1 MISKLSELNNKI
13 RWESELTILKNK
25 HETTD
30 ENDIWKIIGRN
41 YYLEIFKSHERYF
54 QFLLDNYIKLEPNTF
69 GLIIINKFYEFCKP
83 YICNDEKLFLF
94 FAKAFNIDFQFYE
107 RMIEK
112 YPFLVKNPN
121 TIKDTDKKFFDDF
134 WFAVFKSN
142 QVIPDIFIKK
152 YYWHFYNNN
161 YYFYNKVIRH
171 NVFFKL
177 DQSFINKYKSNY
189 PKTVNK

>member
-1 MISKLSELNNKI
+1 MITKLAELNNKI
-13 RWESELTILKNK
+13 RWETELAILKNK

-30 ENDIWKIIGRN
+30 ENDIWKVVGRN
-41 YYLEIFKSHERYF
+41 NYLDIFKSQERYF
-54 QFLLDNYIKLEPNTF
+54 QFLLDNYANLDPNTF
-69 GLIIINKFYEFCKP
+69 SSLIVNKFYNFCKSS
-83 YICNDEKLFLF
+83 IQEDEKLFLF
-94 FAKAFNIDFQFYE
+94 FAKAFNIDFHFYE
-107 RMIEK
+107 SMIEK

-134 WFAVFKSN
+134 WYAVFKSV
-142 QVIPDIFIKK
+142 QVIPEYFIKK
-152 YYWHFYNNN
+152 YYWYFYNNN